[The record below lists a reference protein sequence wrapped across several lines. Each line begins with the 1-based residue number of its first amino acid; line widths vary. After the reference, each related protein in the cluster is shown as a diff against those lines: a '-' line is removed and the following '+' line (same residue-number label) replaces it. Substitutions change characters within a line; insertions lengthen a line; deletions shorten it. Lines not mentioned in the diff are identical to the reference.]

1 MINRSGKFTKQKA
14 KYKGKLHE
22 DIGGGGGIRKRGDN
36 DDTKRERVNDW
47 KKIIKSYWMSDGI

>member
-22 DIGGGGGIRKRGDN
+22 DMGGGGGIRKREEIMMIQ
-36 DDTKRERVNDW
+36 KERE
-47 KKIIKSYWMSDGI
+47 